1 MIQRLLLHIACL
13 LLPFAVTSA
22 QKQDTTRS
30 LNLGEVEVRG
40 AQTLRTVN
48 STAPTYQLER
58 DQLLRQGVSDMGE
71 ALHRLPG
78 ITLRDYGGAGGMKTV
93 SVRGFGASHTGVSY
107 DGVVLSE
114 CQSGEIDL
122 SRYSI
127 DQVERLQLTIGDNDD
142 LFLPARQAATPALL
156 SIETTH
162 RPDSQWAQRLT
173 SQVKVGSFGYVS
185 PFLRYERN
193 LRQKLWLMACGEYTY
208 AENDYPFTLENGATA
223 WITPE
228 KATQLC
234 GYNNLFNGIAGI
246 INIFLMT
253 GWWNTFASKD
263 GKDMLWPDMTWVYI
277 ITYDL
282 WNFCYTYNCLP
293 NHAWYCGIALLLA
306 PTVANFLWNKGA
318 WIQNRANTLATW
330 CMFAQIFPMFQD
342 DFAAMGFPELGS
354 SPFAVAST
362 LNPTTATT
370 VAAIALIANVLGAG
384 YLIYRVT
391 KLKRNPYT
399 NDIFVGTRDYEQA
412 RARMA

>member
-1 MIQRLLLHIACL
+1 MLFEVYGANAPFQWLGLIAVFAGLILLNEVERRTKFGGLLLFVAVPIAMTIYCIVVNVAAAQGL
-13 LLPFAVTSA
+13 DWGVNNPTVLFQNGWFHYAKVYAALTGCIGFMIIKYEWGALGKAKWFRAFPFVIVAINILIAV
-22 QKQDTTRS
+22 
-30 LNLGEVEVRG
+30 
-40 AQTLRTVN
+40 
-48 STAPTYQLER
+48 
-58 DQLLRQGVSDMGE
+58 VSDFESFAHFVTG
-71 ALHRLPG
+71 
-78 ITLRDYGGAGGMKTV
+78 DY
-93 SVRGFGASHTGVSY
+93 
-107 DGVVLSE
+107 
-114 CQSGEIDL
+114 QI
-122 SRYSI
+122 
-127 DQVERLQLTIGDNDD
+127 
-142 LFLPARQAATPALL
+142 
-156 SIETTH
+156 
-162 RPDSQWAQRLT
+162 
-173 SQVKVGSFGYVS
+173 
-185 PFLRYERN
+185 
-193 LRQKLWLMACGEYTY
+193 
-208 AENDYPFTLENGATA
+208 LENGAA
-223 WITPE
+223 YWVTPE

-330 CMFAQIFPMFQD
+330 CMFAQLFPMFQD